1 MTRGWRHYWI
11 SVAVLAVA
19 LPLPGYL
26 ARQRSVPLQRPLAQL
41 SFQVGQWSGEDQP
54 VSDRVLEKL
63 GTKDV
68 LTRVYAGQDRQ
79 PVGLYVSF
87 FARQGQ
93 GEVSHSPRNCLP
105 GAGWEPVS
113 ARRIPYPFGNG
124 AAGTINEVVFA
135 KDGQQLLVYYWFR
148 ERERILASEYRVKWY
163 LMWDAMTRGRSDGA
177 LIRVSTMVSGSE
189 EAARQRCLEFMRDFL
204 PRLDA
209 ILPK

>member
-1 MTRGWRHYWI
+1 MNRGWRHYWI
-11 SVAVLAVA
+11 SVAVLAAA

-41 SFQVGQWSGEDQP
+41 SYRVDQWSGEDQP
-54 VSDRVLEKL
+54 VSDRVLALL

-68 LTRVYAGQDRQ
+68 LLRTYADHDGP

-105 GAGWEPVS
+105 GAGWQPVS
-113 ARRIPYPFGNG
+113 AQRIPYPFGSG
-124 AAGTINEVVFA
+124 APGTVNEIVFA
-135 KDGQQLLVYYWFR
+135 KDGQRLLVYYWFR

-163 LMWDAMTRGRSDGA
+163 MMWDAMTRGRSDGA
-177 LIRVSTMVSGSE
+177 LIRVSTLIDGSE
-189 EAARQRCLEFMRDFL
+189 DEARRRCLEFMRDFL
-204 PRLDA
+204 PRLDS